1 MKEKNIS
8 VIKSGRNL
16 IVKNVYPISLDQTLD
31 CGQSFRWE
39 KSGDNIWHGIAFEKS
54 LSVMQNGDEL
64 VFFNTAE
71 SDFNNIWRDYFDL
84 DRNYEK
90 IIKSISRNRVLKNAV
105 KVAGGIR
112 ILRQEP
118 WETLC
123 SFIISQNNN
132 IPRIK
137 GIISRLCE
145 NFGKTIDGGY
155 TFPSAEDLKGISVD
169 DLAPLRSGFRA
180 KYIVDAVNK
189 VTANEVDFDKLYTC
203 DIDEA
208 RAELMKIKGVGLKV
222 ADCTLLFSFGRIE
235 AFPKDVWIKRA
246 MEVLFD
252 GELPKEAV
260 PYAGIVQQY
269 IFHYARLTKL
279 QI

>member
-16 IVKNVYPISLDQTLD
+16 IIKNVYPISLDQTLD

-145 NFGKTIDGGY
+145 NFGKKIDSGY